1 MKLFAAG
8 VSHKTA
14 PVELREQLAVKQTA
28 IVDLAFVL
36 KCFGHLDEIVLLST
50 CNRVEIY
57 GTTRQAT
64 GHIKSLL
71 QLLCAEPRELDDY
84 IYVHEDADAVR
95 HLLRVAPGLDSLVLG
110 ETEITGQIKNAYEIA
125 RNAGLTGRGLNRL
138 FQRAFQVT
146 KEIRSRTG
154 IGRGAVSIKSAA
166 VELVEKTLGDLSRQS
181 IMVIG
186 AGQMAECCVR
196 SLVKK
201 GASSILIANRSF
213 DRAIDLAIQCGGQA
227 VCLGDCLFE
236 MPDVDVVIAATSS
249 PESLLTRDDADNL
262 MRSRHHRPLLLID
275 LSVPRNIDPAVRGLE
290 HVALYNIDD
299 LEAVARRGVQ
309 ARERELAACH
319 QIVEAHV
326 AALIEKLNAED
337 ERLSAEER
345 NNRWVPNAFAT
356 PSNRLPTAA

>member
-1 MKLFAAG
+1 VKLFAAG
-8 VSHKTA
+8 ISHKTA
-14 PVELREQLAVKQTA
+14 PVELREQLAVKQSEL
-28 IVDLAFVL
+28 VDLARYL
-36 KCFGHLDEIVLLST
+36 KWFGHLDEIVLLST

-57 GTTRQAT
+57 GTARQAT

-71 QLLCAEPRELDDY
+71 QLLCAEPGELDDY

-125 RNAGLTGRGLNRL
+125 RNAGLTGRVLNRL
-138 FQRAFQVT
+138 FQRAFQAT

-201 GASSILIANRSF
+201 GARSILIANRSF

-319 QIVEAHV
+319 QIIEAHV

-337 ERLSAEER
+337 ERLSVEEQK
-345 NNRWVPNAFAT
+345 NRWMPDPFAT
-356 PSNRLPTAA
+356 SSNLLPTAA